1 MNDMLVS
8 KLLDRHLQK
17 LDYPSPKIV
26 GIFLDDL
33 LGLAIPYFCDVKIT
47 TNTALS
53 AKLYAT
59 QQRLFEILQQVYPG
73 NLEEIRS
80 ICDQY
85 FFKIS
90 DLIEWLDLDAKA
102 IEQGDPASKNIEEVY
117 FSYPGFYAIAV
128 YRFAHALHTL
138 KVPVIP
144 RMMTEIAHSKTGID
158 IHPAAQIG
166 TSFFIDHG
174 TGIVIGETTVIGN
187 HVKIYQ
193 GVTLGALSVDKSMA
207 ETKRHPTIE
216 DHVVLYA
223 GATILGGDTVIGQG
237 SIIGGNAWIT
247 QSVDKYTM
255 IYHVPNS
262 QKEKSLEK

>member
-17 LDYPSPKIV
+17 LDYPSPRTV

-47 TNTALS
+47 TATALS
-53 AKLYAT
+53 AKISAT
-59 QQRLFEILQQVYPG
+59 QQMLLDILQRVCPG
-73 NLEEIRS
+73 SHEDIKAICNQFFLE
-80 ICDQY
+80 
-85 FFKIS
+85 IS
-90 DLIEWLDLDAKA
+90 DIIEWLDLDAKA
-102 IEQGDPASKNIEEVY
+102 IEQGDPAAKNIEEVY

-128 YRFAHALHTL
+128 YRFAHALHKL
-138 KVPVIP
+138 QVPVIP

-166 TSFFIDHG
+166 KSFFIDHG
-174 TGIVIGETTVIGN
+174 TGIVIGETSVIGN

-216 DHVVLYA
+216 DHVVIYA
-223 GATILGGDTVIGQG
+223 SATILGGDTIIGKG

-262 QKEKSLEK
+262 QKEKSLDK